1 MVRAFMPFIVL
12 AFLIEAAG
20 FLAYALGKPAWV
32 FYASM
37 LVAALA
43 MLPGVERWER
53 RDRGPRSP

>member
-1 MVRAFMPFIVL
+1 MLRAFMPFIVL

-32 FYASM
+32 VYASM

-53 RDRGPRSP
+53 QDRGPRSP